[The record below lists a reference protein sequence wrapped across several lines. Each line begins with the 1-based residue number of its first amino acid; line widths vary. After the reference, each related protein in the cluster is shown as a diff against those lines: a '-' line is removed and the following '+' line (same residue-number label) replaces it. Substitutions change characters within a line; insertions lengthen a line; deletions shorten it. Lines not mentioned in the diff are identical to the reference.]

1 MRRLRFALGVLF
13 FCVLIPVAVSAQ
25 DFGPLDGTWQ
35 GQMKWLDTGNTRR
48 HGDAFTQK
56 IIIQGQGARVFRFK
70 GEQADEI
77 TWDSTKEWPFQVQ
90 RKGTNAVIFAMNS
103 GRDDDGQ
110 FVETWVLAVTQKDR
124 NTLISNLLW
133 VMNNNN
139 LPLTVDYSK
148 FSLSA
153 MGELRR
159 ISP

>member
-1 MRRLRFALGVLF
+1 MRQLRFALGALF
-13 FCVLIPVAVSAQ
+13 FCALIPIAVSAQ

-35 GQMKWLDTGNTRR
+35 GQMKWLDTSNTRR

-56 IIIQGQGARVFRFK
+56 IIIQGQGARVFRFN

-103 GRDDDGQ
+103 GRDDDGL

>member
-1 MRRLRFALGVLF
+1 
-13 FCVLIPVAVSAQ
+13 
-25 DFGPLDGTWQ
+25 
-35 GQMKWLDTGNTRR
+35 
-48 HGDAFTQK
+48 
-56 IIIQGQGARVFRFK
+56 
-70 GEQADEI
+70 
-77 TWDSTKEWPFQVQ
+77 
-90 RKGTNAVIFAMNS
+90 
-103 GRDDDGQ
+103 
-110 FVETWVLAVTQKDR
+110 VTQKDR